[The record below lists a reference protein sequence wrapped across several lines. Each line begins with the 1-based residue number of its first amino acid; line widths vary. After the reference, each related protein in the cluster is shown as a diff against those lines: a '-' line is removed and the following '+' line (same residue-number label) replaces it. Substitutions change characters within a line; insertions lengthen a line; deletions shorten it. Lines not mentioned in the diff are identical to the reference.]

1 MIIHEYTNYYD
12 KDLTND
18 FKENLVKYLK
28 DNDKMNIN
36 GFQDIKNLLMH
47 GSESDKK
54 SIIQMAHAM
63 INNGMNNHAGS
74 RKQRNSLFQF
84 VKELGINEKDFYD
97 KYRPTNINNDNINLK
112 DAIKQT
118 KSVIQ
123 SKNKEKVRNALK
135 QQLSYAFLNPSKE
148 RYQISDK
155 LTIADNKLDDRSR
168 ELRKKTVMK
177 EWEQRN
183 QKWKAKHDQE
193 RKRKMLVGGIGLTGA
208 GTAYIAAR
216 KLAKLKGLENKYARK
231 LLLLPPNK
239 RNFVQKM
246 LDKIRALIRKYK
258 H

>member
-1 MIIHEYTNYYD
+1 
-12 KDLTND
+12 
-18 FKENLVKYLK
+18 
-28 DNDKMNIN
+28 
-36 GFQDIKNLLMH
+36 
-47 GSESDKK
+47 
-54 SIIQMAHAM
+54 M